1 MKLRRNRNVARQ
13 QGFTLLELMLVM
25 LILSLIVGAVFSQV
39 SDAQQRL
46 STEETR
52 LGDFQEARDFV
63 DQFFRDINQA
73 GTPNI
78 RMFDPTQ
85 TFSPALNSATTYTWA
100 SPYVND
106 SRFAVGL
113 VRIDTSTIAFEG
125 SVNGTGTVQSVIYQV
140 NGSGSCSVCLQRSQ
154 VDKVTGSSL
163 TTALGGSQST
173 NWGTE
178 INDVTNNASG
188 IPIFRY
194 FGYDG
199 TEITTTSTP
208 YSLPADISTTAGAQA
223 IANVK
228 TVQINLTIRNPNIID
243 QKTGLPI
250 ETSFEGEISLNNCSM
265 ASVGQPMSCQ

>member
-1 MKLRRNRNVARQ
+1 MKLRRNRNVTRQ
-13 QGFTLLELMLVM
+13 HGFTLLELMLVM
-25 LILSLIVGAVFSQV
+25 LILSLIVGAVFSQM
-39 SDAQQRL
+39 SDAQYRL
-46 STEETR
+46 NAEENR

-85 TFSPALNSATTYTWA
+85 TFSPALNSATSYTWA

-113 VRIDTSTIAFEG
+113 VSISTNSIQFEG

-140 NGSGSCSVCLQRSQ
+140 NGSGSCTYCLQRSQ

-163 TTALGGSQST
+163 TTAAGGAQGT

-178 INDVTNNASG
+178 INDVTNNSSG
-188 IPIFRY
+188 LPIFRF

-199 TEITTTSTP
+199 TEITGA
-208 YSLPADISTTAGAQA
+208 SLPADISTSAGAQS

-228 TVQINLTIRNPNIID
+228 TIQINLTIRNSQVID

-265 ASVGQPMSCQ
+265 ASTGQPMSCQ